1 METICKTSIFFI
13 RFKLDR
19 WKTENLLP
27 RCLGRQKHFYVWK
40 KSCSNNYKTE
50 EVDSDQLCV
59 IYENFERTQKEK
71 REGEKAISSLGA
83 VVWCDVI
90 RLGTIVIMWCPV
102 M

>member
-1 METICKTSIFFI
+1 MVWMDLETICKTSIFFI

-59 IYENFERTQKEK
+59 IYENFEPMKKEGSK
-71 REGEKAISSLGA
+71 MSSA
-83 VVWCDVI
+83 AAD
-90 RLGTIVIMWCPV
+90 
-102 M
+102 